1 MKGGWDSDQV
11 HRKEPKNQYPISV
24 CIFIKNIEEDRFKQ
38 GRRSLY
44 ESDRS
49 EEKTE
54 FGRF

>member
-1 MKGGWDSDQV
+1 VAGTQV
-11 HRKEPKNQYPISV
+11 HRKEPENQYPISV
-24 CIFIKNIEEDRFKQ
+24 CIFVKNIEEDRFRQ

-49 EEKTE
+49 EEKTG